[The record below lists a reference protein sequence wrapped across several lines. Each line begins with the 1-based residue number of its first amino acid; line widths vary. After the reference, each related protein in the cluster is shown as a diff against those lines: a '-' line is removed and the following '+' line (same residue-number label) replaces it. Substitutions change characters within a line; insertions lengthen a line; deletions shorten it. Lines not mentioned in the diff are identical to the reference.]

1 MPAWRSALK
10 KGEGGERMRRVLREK
25 ARIDLEGQLRPLRRA
40 KKARRPSQGWLR
52 AMRQATGISVREI
65 AEHMKFTPKMVFQM
79 ERSEQQDTITL
90 ERLGEMARAMQC
102 DLVYGIVPWH
112 RSIEDRAM
120 ELVERELWRK
130 RYAR

>member
-1 MPAWRSALK
+1 
-10 KGEGGERMRRVLREK
+10 MRRVLREK
-25 ARIDLEGQLRPLRRA
+25 ARMDLEGQLRPFRRA
-40 KKARRPSQGWLR
+40 RKARRPSQGWLR